1 MAPSCVNISTKCT
14 SISQTTVENVSTFFF
29 IISQL
34 NYSQIDTDILE
45 NIEYFDNLFKDTN
58 FYII

>member
-1 MAPSCVNISTKCT
+1 MVPSCVNISIKCT
-14 SISQTTVENVSTFFF
+14 SILQTTVENISTLF
-29 IISQL
+29 IITLQL